1 MHMKTKTK
9 ASGFF
14 IVEILIVLLIV
25 GILAIA
31 LLPNLQLY
39 VQKAKFSD
47 NISAAAALKPA
58 VEFCLLQNRSD
69 TTVCDGGASGIPT
82 NVSSDYGGASGN
94 VNSTA
99 VASGA
104 ITVTS
109 EDKFGAAGDANYTY
123 ILTPAF
129 VTGSQAIEWTKSG
142 TCDAEGLC

>member
-1 MHMKTKTK
+1 MKTKTK

-47 NISAAAALKPA
+47 NISVAAALKPA
-58 VEFCLLQNRSD
+58 VEFCLLKNRAD
-69 TTVCDGGASGIPT
+69 TTVCTNGVDGIPGEVTSGYSGTDGNVQGAS
-82 NVSSDYGGASGN
+82 VAAGGE
-94 VNSTA
+94 
-99 VASGA
+99 

-109 EDKFGAAGDANYTY
+109 QAKFGADAASEFTYT
-123 ILTPAF
+123 LTPAF
-129 VTGSQAIEWTKSG
+129 VTDSNAIEWTKG
-142 TCDAEGLC
+142 GDCEAEGLC